1 MLGIAASMAVASPA
15 TAGQRPT
22 TAASARAVKPVRD
35 ASPAKAPPPANQLYG
50 VSCPS
55 AKHCVAVGINEN
67 AADAGTG
74 GGALIQTWNGKTW
87 ASFAPKAPKGA
98 LSATLLGVS
107 CTAVKN
113 CVAVGVGGDG
123 AHGGLTSFA
132 EHWNGT
138 SWSSAG
144 KISWPNGTSHPY
156 LVAVSCRSANSC
168 VAVGFIDADLADRGH
183 TGKAATTSWNGK
195 TWTASTVPAPGKGK
209 GKASLF
215 SEVSCPAAGGCLA
228 VGQLGP
234 YNSDE
239 GSGLAGFWSGTSWKL
254 GTTP

>member
-1 MLGIAASMAVASPA
+1 MRTIAASGLVALTAMLGVAASMAVASPA

-22 TAASARAVKPVRD
+22 TAASAKAVNPVRAVKPLRAVR
-35 ASPAKAPPPANQLYG
+35 PAKAPPPANQLYG

-55 AKHCVAVGINEN
+55 ANDCVALGINEN
-67 AADAGTG
+67 AADTAKG

-87 ASFAPKAPKGA
+87 TRMSFQPPASAKDDAD
-98 LSATLLGVS
+98 LIGVS
-107 CTAVKN
+107 CTAAKN

-123 AHGGLTSFA
+123 ATAACSRSPSS
-132 EHWNGT
+132 GT
-138 SWSSAG
+138 ARPG
-144 KISWPNGTSHPY
+144 
-156 LVAVSCRSANSC
+156 
-168 VAVGFIDADLADRGH
+168 AVGFIDADFNDGGH
-183 TGKAATTSWNGK
+183 TGKAASTSWNGK
-195 TWTASTVPAPGKGK
+195 TWTATSGPAPGK

-215 SEVSCPAAGGCLA
+215 SEVSCPAAGGCAA

-239 GSGLAGFWSGTSWKL
+239 GSGLAGSWNGKSWKL